1 VSEKPHYVQSYN
13 DMVAEM
19 RATLPLDEAMSR
31 AVGGDSSYEKAGD
44 GLSTALI
51 GAGLSSGQTLID
63 VGCGSGRVA
72 AALGRKMPGIEYL
85 GTDIVPDLLEYAR
98 KNSPD
103 HFKFVLHRE
112 ISIPA
117 PSESADM
124 ICFFS
129 VLTHLF
135 HQESYVY
142 LRDAKRVLKSGGLIY
157 ITFLES
163 GPYWS
168 MFERMVATYEQPL
181 KPHLNMFIER
191 PMLEAWASHLNL
203 RLVIGNQRENQQ
215 TGARFYKD

>member
-1 VSEKPHYVQSYN
+1 
-13 DMVAEM
+13 MVAEM
-19 RATLPLDEAMSR
+19 KATLPLETAMSK
-31 AVGGDSSYEKAGD
+31 AVGSESSYERAGD
-44 GLSTALI
+44 GLSSALI
-51 GAGLSSGQTLID
+51 SAGLSSGHTLID

-72 AALGRKMPGIEYL
+72 AALGRKMPDIEYL
-85 GTDIVPDLLEYAR
+85 GTDIVPDLLDYAR
-98 KNSPD
+98 QNSPD
-103 HFKFVLHRE
+103 HFKFVLHQQ

-117 PSESADM
+117 RDESANM
-124 ICFFS
+124 VCFFS

-142 LRDAKRVLKSGGLIY
+142 LRDAKRVLKPGGLIY

-163 GPYWS
+163 APYWS
-168 MFERMVATYEQPL
+168 MFERMVTDYERPL

-191 PMLEAWASHLNL
+191 PMLEAWASHLDL

>member
-1 VSEKPHYVQSYN
+1 
-13 DMVAEM
+13 
-19 RATLPLDEAMSR
+19 MSR
-31 AVGGDSSYEKAGD
+31 AVGSENTYEAAGD
-44 GLSTALI
+44 GLASALI
-51 GAGLSSGQTLID
+51 GAGLSEGQTLID

-72 AALGRKMPGIEYL
+72 SALGRKMPEIDYL
-85 GTDIVPDLLEYAR
+85 GTDIVPDLLEYA
-98 KNSPD
+98 KQKSPG
-103 HFKFVLHRE
+103 HFKFVLHQE

-117 PSESADM
+117 PDYSADM
-124 ICFFS
+124 VCFFS

-142 LRDAKRVLKSGGLIY
+142 LRDAKRVLKPGGLIY

-163 GPYWS
+163 APYWS
-168 MFERMVATYEQPL
+168 MFERMVANYANPL

-191 PMLEAWASHLNL
+191 PMLEAWASHLGL